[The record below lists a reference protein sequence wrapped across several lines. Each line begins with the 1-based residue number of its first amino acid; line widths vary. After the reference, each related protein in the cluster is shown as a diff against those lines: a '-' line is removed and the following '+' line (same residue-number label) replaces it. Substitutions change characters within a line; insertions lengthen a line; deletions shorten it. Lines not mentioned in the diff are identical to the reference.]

1 MAANDIT
8 NPSTSGAA
16 AGVPAAPRPRLR
28 LPLNTADDARRE
40 LARLYREAKS
50 GGRDVSEASKLANM
64 LAILA
69 RMIETGDLEA
79 RIEAL
84 EAAEQNGGRKP

>member
-1 MAANDIT
+1 MAANDHT
-8 NPSTSGAA
+8 KPDGCGAA

-28 LPLNTADDARRE
+28 LPLNTAEDARRE
-40 LARLYREAKS
+40 LARLYREAKT

>member
-1 MAANDIT
+1 MARNDT
-8 NPSTSGAA
+8 TESSESGAA
-16 AGVPAAPRPRLR
+16 GGVPAAPRPRLR

-84 EAAEQNGGRKP
+84 EASKDKGGCEP